1 MHELRYP
8 DDYAVAAEQR
18 RRAGVQRVRPLLQ
31 TSRCQ
36 QAVDDEKGRYPD
48 EKEETEEATVI
59 VVVFVQRYV
68 QRGQRPTAS
77 TASATAAASALVHGH
92 RPIGYYYVH
101 SCFSIVNIIILWY
114 EKPYHCLYVSLLF
127 YLHFLSIFLTV

>member
-31 TSRCQ
+31 TSRRQ
-36 QAVDDEKGRYPD
+36 QAADDEKGRYPD
-48 EKEETEEATVI
+48 EKEETEEATV
-59 VVVFVQRYV
+59 VVVVVVVQRSI

-77 TASATAAASALVHGH
+77 AASATAAASALVRGH
-92 RPIGYYYVH
+92 RPIGYYFR
-101 SCFSIVNIIILWY
+101 SFAFLILPILLRY
-114 EKPYHCLYVSLLF
+114 KRTILLF
-127 YLHFLSIFLTV
+127 YIRRNYFLCIF